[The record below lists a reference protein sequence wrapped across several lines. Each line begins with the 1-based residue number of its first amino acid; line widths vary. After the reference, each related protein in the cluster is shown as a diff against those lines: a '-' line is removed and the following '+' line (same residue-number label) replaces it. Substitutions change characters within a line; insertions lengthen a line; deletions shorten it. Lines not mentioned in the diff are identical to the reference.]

1 MPAPEIVEAIVLAFA
16 VFNTEPELITTF
28 PPFMP
33 DAIRLAVPLAPLPLP
48 SPSVMVEPD
57 KSIFPPVVPR
67 FVVPPAAVIIV
78 SVIVLPRLRVPPDC
92 VAVEFS
98 ILLIVAVPFVCS
110 KTEPSVR
117 LAIVVSPPET
127 STFEASIFPVISV
140 VPLPLLE
147 IVELFVISPLI
158 VDLPPLVLTFEPVTF
173 PVIEVAPAV
182 VVTFE
187 RFKTLPEIVV

>member
-1 MPAPEIVEAIVLAFA
+1 MLAFA
-16 VFNTEPELITTF
+16 VLSAEPKLIVTL
-28 PPFMP
+28 PPFRA
-33 DAIRLAVPLAPLPLP
+33 DAVRLAVPDEEPAPPFE
-48 SPSVMVEPD
+48 VRVRVEPV
-57 KSIFPPVVPR
+57 KSTFSPAIPR
-67 FVVPPAAVIIV
+67 FVVPPSLRILL
-78 SVIVLPRLRVPPDC
+78 SFTVLPRLRTPPCC

-187 RFKTLPEIVV
+187 LFKTLPEIVV